1 MAQEIALVTGA
12 SSGIGAALAQRIA
25 RDGRH
30 VGLVARRAD
39 RLEAIAAELRSAHK
53 VDAHVLP
60 ADLARRGAVRA
71 LADEIARRDLA
82 VDWLVNN
89 AGFGTAGRF
98 HTLPVERE
106 LDEITLNA
114 EVPVA
119 LTGLVLPGMVAR
131 RRGVVMNVA
140 SVAGFGPM
148 PFNATYGATKAFL
161 IAFSEALAVEL
172 EGTGVHVLC
181 VCPGFTHTEFQ
192 EKAKV
197 DTSKVPGFAWMSAEA
212 VADEAVRAVGR
223 RTILVNGAV
232 NRVLTAAMRLTP
244 RRLLVRTALRANRR
258 GVPLD

>member
-1 MAQEIALVTGA
+1 VPTPTVVVTGA
-12 SSGIGAALAQRIA
+12 SSGIGEALARRIA
-25 RDGRH
+25 RDKRN
-30 VGLVARRAD
+30 VALVARRAD
-39 RLEAIAAELRSAHK
+39 RLEALARELAASHGVQATAIPVDLVAPDGPATLVAEL
-53 VDAHVLP
+53 D
-60 ADLARRGAVRA
+60 RRG
-71 LADEIARRDLA
+71 LE

-131 RRGVVMNVA
+131 RRGVVVNVA

-197 DTSKVPGFAWMSAEA
+197 DASKVPGFAWMTADA

-223 RTILVNGAV
+223 RTVLVNGAV
-232 NRVLTAAMRLTP
+232 NRVLTTTMRLLP
-244 RRLLVRTALRANRR
+244 RRLILRTAAQTNRR
-258 GVPLD
+258 GVPGL